1 MEQIRELEIAKG
13 EQIFYPSSLNLREHK
28 FLLYP
33 AKLEDDWFTL
43 SFAKGSDTW
52 NPNLTKGI
60 RSP

>member
-43 SFAKGSDTW
+43 SFAKGSDT
-52 NPNLTKGI
+52 
-60 RSP
+60 